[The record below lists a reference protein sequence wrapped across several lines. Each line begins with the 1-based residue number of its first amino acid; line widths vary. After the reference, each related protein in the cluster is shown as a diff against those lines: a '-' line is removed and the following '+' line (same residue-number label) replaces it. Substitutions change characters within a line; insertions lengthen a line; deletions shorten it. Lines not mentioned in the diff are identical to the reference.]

1 MDVFHHGTRE
11 NPLDDLSLIIPG
23 DDQFIHSLTK
33 RLFLFNLK
41 HTVQCLKCRLITTS
55 YSESRNHFIY
65 PSNNKSVS
73 HLLLESFNSSFEKI
87 CTCCDYNFKHEEV
100 LHFEQP
106 PEILILVLSRF
117 DNHVPDIKNRDCIEV
132 DRELTVSSVNYGLIG
147 SIHHHGS
154 SIASGHYTCNIFYPD
169 LAFLCNDNQILPLN
183 ASQLSDSV
191 YMFFYAR
198 NVLSTS

>member
-1 MDVFHHGTRE
+1 MNLDIC
-11 NPLDDLSLIIPG
+11 PLLIRFSL
-23 DDQFIHSLTK
+23 
-33 RLFLFNLK
+33 
-41 HTVQCLKCRLITTS
+41 
-55 YSESRNHFIY
+55 
-65 PSNNKSVS
+65 
-73 HLLLESFNSSFEKI
+73 
-87 CTCCDYNFKHEEV
+87 V

-132 DRELTVSSVNYGLIG
+132 DRELTVPSANYGIIG